1 MLNFRTTFN
10 LGILRIREID
20 DTFSESDQPTQV
32 SYIYEV
38 ERIIRDLK
46 KLLVEQRDVE
56 DVMLEYELDV
66 MEGVLEDAM
75 TAFTADHAIPHLLG
89 N

>member
-20 DTFSESDQPTQV
+20 DAFSESDQPTQV
-32 SYIYEV
+32 SYVYEV

-46 KLLVEQRDVE
+46 KLLVEQRNAE
-56 DVMLEYELDV
+56 DVMLEYELDI
-66 MEGVLEDAM
+66 MEGVMEDAM
-75 TAFTADHAIPHLLG
+75 TAFTTYHAVPHLLS